1 MKSLIDSMFN
11 TEFSYREEIKNY
23 FAIQSSLIVR
33 ETMQH
38 NWDKAIQIA
47 TETNKRLNDELNNY
61 RGRSNTTYRL
71 FLEYIA
77 VTKKGIS
84 EFTFAKVVFS

>member
-1 MKSLIDSMFN
+1 MKSLIDNMFN

-23 FAIQSSLIVR
+23 FAVQSTLIVR

-47 TETNKRLNDELNNY
+47 TETKERLYEELKNNH
-61 RGRSNTTYRL
+61 SNSNITYRL
-71 FLEYIA
+71 LMEYIK
-77 VTKKGIS
+77 VSKKGIL
-84 EFTFAKVVFS
+84 EFQIAKVVM